1 MSRRLMKKGERLS
14 FGSKETGPRPRGM
27 EAGAGPQEEEEPYG
41 FMAL

>member
-1 MSRRLMKKGERLS
+1 MKKENVCPSDRR
-14 FGSKETGPRPRGM
+14 ETGPRPRGM

>member
-1 MSRRLMKKGERLS
+1 MSRRLMKKENVCPSDRR
-14 FGSKETGPRPRGM
+14 TGPRPRGM

>member
-1 MSRRLMKKGERLS
+1 MKKENVCPSDRRRRARAPG
-14 FGSKETGPRPRGM
+14 GM